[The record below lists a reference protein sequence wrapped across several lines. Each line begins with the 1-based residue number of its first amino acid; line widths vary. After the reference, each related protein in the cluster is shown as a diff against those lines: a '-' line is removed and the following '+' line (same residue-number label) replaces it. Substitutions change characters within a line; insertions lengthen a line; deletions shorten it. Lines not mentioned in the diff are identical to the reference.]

1 VDGVGYTWNARGNL
15 ISDGTFTYAYNAA
28 GRMVRAESSTVI
40 LISKRAVEPQEVN
53 LYQAI
58 FFDAGSTII
67 QITPRRQRI
76 RFALA
81 SMGFVVQPVAL
92 EDAMSQVEERLSRT
106 FDHVYTREQEADYWR
121 QYYRGIM
128 EALGT
133 TDEDDSL
140 WLLLKERSFY
150 TEWTTVYPEVYSVLK
165 LLKPGH
171 KLGLISNAFPSL
183 EELLDL
189 LDLSGYFDSLVISAL
204 AGVSKPDARI
214 FQIALE
220 DLGVEAKDSLFVDD
234 MEENVLAAEE
244 LGFTSF
250 LIDRKGEYTDTN
262 CWQIESLGEIL
273 IHVVDDFQRKLKTDN

>member
-1 VDGVGYTWNARGNL
+1 
-15 ISDGTFTYAYNAA
+15 
-28 GRMVRAESSTVI
+28 M
-40 LISKRAVEPQEVN
+40 
-53 LYQAI
+53 YQAI

-81 SMGFVVQPVAL
+81 SRGFVVQPVAL

-106 FDHVYTREQEADYWR
+106 FDHIYTREQEADYWC

-128 EALGT
+128 EVLDID
-133 TDEDDSL
+133 DEDDSL

-150 TEWTTVYPEVYSVLK
+150 TEWSAVYPEVHSVLK

-189 LDLSGYFDSLVISAL
+189 LDLSRYFESLVISAL

-244 LGFTSF
+244 LGFTAF
-250 LIDRKGEYTDTN
+250 LIDRKGEYTNTD
-262 CWQIESLGEIL
+262 CRRIESLGEIL
-273 IHVVDDFQRKLKTDN
+273 THVVGDFQHRLIAEPPTLSTIELRK

>member
-1 VDGVGYTWNARGNL
+1 
-15 ISDGTFTYAYNAA
+15 
-28 GRMVRAESSTVI
+28 M
-40 LISKRAVEPQEVN
+40 
-53 LYQAI
+53 YQAI

-81 SMGFVVQPVAL
+81 SMGFAIQPATL
-92 EDAMSQVEERLSRT
+92 EDAMSQVEERLSHT
-106 FDHVYTREQEADYWR
+106 FDYIYTREQEADYWR

-128 EALGT
+128 EALDIA
-133 TDEDDSL
+133 DEDDSL
-140 WLLLKERSFY
+140 WPLLEERSFY
-150 TEWTTVYPEVYSVLK
+150 TEWSTVYPEVHSVLK

-183 EELLDL
+183 KELWDL

-204 AGVSKPDARI
+204 VGVSKPDTHI

-220 DLGVEAKDSLFVDD
+220 DLGVEAKNSLFVDD

-250 LIDRKGEYTDTN
+250 LIDRKGEYTDPD
-262 CWQIESLGEIL
+262 CRQIESLGEIL
-273 IHVVDDFQRKLKTDN
+273 TRCSAISCRG